1 MLKCC
6 TNQTQIK
13 FSSSYL
19 GVCLQNFLSLCV
31 DSPSP
36 FSESH
41 LFLCNIFY
49 VNSEK
54 SEKKLI
60 TVLLLNIGFI
70 KTVLSWILSQPIIIT
85 LHQIKSLR
93 EQIFKIARFENNP
106 CKVFKLFN
114 SCKLMKIIRT
124 KNLYTIF
131 FSVLCKLF
139 LAGQIFIS
147 HLNELN
153 RA

>member
-70 KTVLSWILSQPIIIT
+70 KTLLSWILSQPIIIT

-93 EQIFKIARFENNP
+93 EQIFKLAKSCN
-106 CKVFKLFN
+106 VLKLFN
-114 SCKLMKIIRT
+114 SYKLMKIIRT

-131 FSVLCKLF
+131 FSLLCKLF

-147 HLNELN
+147 H
-153 RA
+153 